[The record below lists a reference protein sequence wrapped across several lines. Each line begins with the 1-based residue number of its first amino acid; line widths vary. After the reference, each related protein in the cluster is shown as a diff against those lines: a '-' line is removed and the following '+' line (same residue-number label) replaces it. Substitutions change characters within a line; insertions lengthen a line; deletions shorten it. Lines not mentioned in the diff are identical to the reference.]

1 MWNSFN
7 IYVGSYQN
15 SFETLCNQLFE
26 RYLSKEYPNLIEE
39 FKVINGAGGDGG
51 IEAYGKLS
59 NGNIIAIQSKWFKQ
73 ALNTNELNQIKKS
86 ITTALKIRAN
96 ITEYII
102 CIPHDVSSVKIGKGK
117 KLTQNSEDERIKK
130 FEKEIKNSY
139 PNLKITWWFEHSILA
154 ELQKTENEG
163 VRKYWFEKE
172 IIHSKFLKDKFD
184 LQKTNF
190 WLKERYVGDLH
201 TKGDIQNLIER
212 QLYSLPFRKKNLVKI
227 LDLKNKA
234 NHAKSISQKFIKQ
247 SLKSDELSKKL
258 TQINCFIEDLILK
271 SSELE
276 AKLLNGI
283 EHNLIIND
291 EEEVPIIYTIEDT
304 IKILKSVNPTNIQKS
319 TYDKLGVS
327 LRELSK
333 DVIYSYFDIENELV
347 TISTSLILGK
357 PGTGKTLGLAYAVEE
372 CVNKSAP
379 AILIQAKGANSKDW
393 TQLLSQELELSN
405 WNKNEIFSA
414 LETLAI
420 GKDCDLASNNTA
432 NFENTNVLICIDG
445 LEEDILNDGN
455 WYDRINETI
464 EITNKYKRIRFV
476 FSAREY
482 FYNNQRLP
490 NYQKNYKE
498 LRLKREGDVKVE
510 DVAKKYFEKYKIT
523 IENYQF
529 IKGLDSLFALKLF
542 CETYQHSTI
551 KRTEIVETTISKL
564 INLKIDRIN
573 EEYLESLDPR
583 KAKSRNAVLE
593 FLNIISDLFYYN
605 SEVSHTQILDLG
617 IEKQLKYLDGN
628 EIELLIEF
636 LSNNGILIKYE
647 RNVDSASILETKE
660 IYYTF
665 SYQSILEIIVSS
677 KISNNII
684 NGKIDSL
691 PDSLFN
697 PFPLSTELDDEDYN
711 PHSDFSPNRRI
722 IQDII
727 NEVFIK
733 KHKLIGIDNFLTNG
747 FTEEEVFELQLNA
760 LYAVPNKI
768 SCIYKDWITEILKK
782 DYIKRFQILQDLIIP
797 LSYDNDS
804 SFNAMYLHNIL
815 KNITN
820 HFERDKFWSGLDDYE
835 GNIMSQKLNISK
847 YGLSQWSLTS
857 ILDDNFDLDETD
869 MFDGLPLIYTW
880 GFTTLDQKLRE
891 NLRVKLTKWAII
903 LPSEFKKLLDLML
916 PIGEPQILEDLA
928 SITLGLAT
936 KCKSESA
943 IHELALWSL
952 NNIFSN
958 TDKYRNVIVRYGFRA
973 IVERAFQY
981 NLISKV
987 EVEKSRPVRKDDLIL
1002 LGVDEK
1008 YINNPKEDPYPI
1020 GHDLSWYVIKKAYED
1035 FLSIDTGFNSLSH
1048 DKDNPF
1054 ITDFY
1059 QKYSLLIKN
1068 STSARTW
1075 GMATA
1080 IAYIKSLGFNRST
1093 GYVNTDATHGSKS
1106 EKFTFEEKYVWLAV
1120 HYLKGYLS
1128 DYLPYEYDHENRE
1141 FNWIDDYSKIVHI
1154 SNPVED
1160 WQTNLENQV
1169 DEYFNPPLWIIKEEL
1184 APEINNLENIGIEI
1198 DQIIDNQPKIDF
1210 NNWLKY
1216 NNFDLNSDIEK
1227 EYLAIYQNTE
1237 LTNSSE
1243 TINSFICCCG
1253 YLIDEKDFDL
1263 FVKQI
1268 SQSSKYIPLT
1278 DFASTDTNTY
1288 TNPSNLFWMDWI
1300 NEKYN
1305 HTEFDE
1311 GKYVFTCLTKV
1322 MKDTVDG
1329 EKEVIVPSKKIRK
1342 LLSISELDN
1351 NNYLNLNSDI
1361 IGFSHEIKTER
1372 FSYGDYQSMILI
1384 DKNILLKELKNNGMK
1399 LFWMATHFVKKN
1411 PLNKKIKEIE
1421 HSQKV
1426 RNYITWLDDKN
1437 QLRSVQYFEGKYS
1450 NS

>member
-1 MWNSFN
+1 MWDSFN
-7 IYVGSYQN
+7 TYGGSYQN

-26 RYLSKEYPNLIEE
+26 RYLSKEYPNSIDE

-59 NGNIIAIQSKWFKQ
+59 NGNFIAIQSKWFKQ
-73 ALNTNELNQIKKS
+73 ALDTNELKQIKKS
-86 ITTALKIRAN
+86 ITTAFTIRPN

-102 CIPHDVSSVKIGKGK
+102 CIPHNVSSVKIGKGK
-117 KLTQNSEDERIKK
+117 KPTQNSEDVRIEN
-130 FEKEIKNSY
+130 FEKEIKDSFQ
-139 PNLKITWWFEHSILA
+139 NLKITWWFEHSIL
-154 ELQKTENEG
+154 EQLQKNENEG
-163 VRKYWFEKE
+163 VHKYWFEKE

-212 QLYSLPFRKKNLVKI
+212 QLYSLPFRKKILVKI
-227 LDLKNKA
+227 LDFKNKA
-234 NHAKSISQKFIKQ
+234 NNVKSISEKFINQ
-247 SLKSDELSKKL
+247 SLKSDELTKKL
-258 TQINCFIEDLILK
+258 QQINCFIEDLIVK

-276 AKLLNGI
+276 AKLLNGT
-283 EHNLIIND
+283 EPNLTFD
-291 EEEVPIIYTIEDT
+291 VDEEVPIIYTIEDT
-304 IKILKSVNPTNIQKS
+304 VKILKAIKPTNLQKS
-319 TYDKLGVS
+319 SYEDLEIS
-327 LRELSK
+327 LRELST
-333 DVIYSYFDIENELV
+333 DVINSYFEIENELI

-372 CVNKSAP
+372 WVNKSAP

-393 TQLLSQELELSN
+393 TQLLSQELELGN
-405 WNKNEIFSA
+405 WNKNEIFNA

-420 GKDCDLASNNTA
+420 GKDCELASNNTS

-482 FYNNQRLP
+482 FYNNQKLP
-490 NYQKNYKE
+490 DYQKNYKE

-510 DVAKKYFEKYKIT
+510 DVAKRYFDKYNIT
-523 IENYQF
+523 IESYQL

-542 CETYQHSTI
+542 CETYQGSTI
-551 KRTEIVETTISKL
+551 KRTEIVETTTAKL

-573 EEYLESLDPR
+573 KEYLESLDSR

-617 IEKQLKYLDGN
+617 IENQLKYLDGN

-647 RNVDSASILETKE
+647 RNMGSDSILETKKSF
-660 IYYTF
+660 YTF

-684 NGKIDSL
+684 NGKIDCL
-691 PDSLFN
+691 PDFLFN
-697 PFPLSTELDDEDYN
+697 PLPLSIELDDKDYN
-711 PHSDFSPNRRI
+711 PHSDFIPNRRI

-727 NEVFIK
+727 NEIFIK
-733 KHKLIGIDNFLTNG
+733 KLKLIGIDDFLTNG
-747 FTEEEVFELQLNA
+747 FTEDEIFELQLNA
-760 LYAVPNKI
+760 LYTVPNEI
-768 SCIYKDWITEILKK
+768 SCIYKDWITEIFNK

-797 LSYDNDS
+797 LSYDKDS

-835 GNIMSQKLNISK
+835 SNIMSKKLNISK
-847 YGLSQWSLTS
+847 YRLSQWSLTS
-857 ILDDNFDLDETD
+857 ILDNHFDLDETD

-891 NLRVKLTKWAII
+891 NLRVKLTKWALI

-916 PIGEPQILEDLA
+916 PVDEPQILEDLA

-936 KCKSESA
+936 KCKNGSA

-958 TDKYRNVIVRYGFRA
+958 TDKYRNVVVRYGFRA

-981 NLISKV
+981 NLISKA
-987 EVEKSRPVRKDDLIL
+987 EVEKSRPARKDDLIL
-1002 LGVDEK
+1002 LGVDKK
-1008 YINNPKEDPYPI
+1008 YINNPKKDPYPI
-1020 GHDLSWYVIKKAYED
+1020 GHDLSWYVIKKAYDD

-1048 DKDNPF
+1048 DKENPF

-1059 QKYSLLIKN
+1059 QKYSLLINN

-1080 IAYIKSLGFNRST
+1080 IAYIKSLGFNRTT

-1128 DYLPYEYDHENRE
+1128 DYLPYEYDDENRE

-1160 WQTNLENQV
+1160 LQTNLENQV

-1184 APEINNLENIGIEI
+1184 APEINNLKNIGIEI
-1198 DQIIDNQPKIDF
+1198 DQIIDNNPKIDF

-1216 NNFDLNSDIEK
+1216 NNIDFNSDIEK
-1227 EYLAIYQNTE
+1227 EYLSIYQSTG
-1237 LTNSSE
+1237 LINSSE
-1243 TINSFICCCG
+1243 TINSFIDCYG
-1253 YLIDEKDFDL
+1253 YLINEKDFDL
-1263 FVKQI
+1263 FLKQI
-1268 SQSSKYIPLT
+1268 SQNSKSIHLNDFGSPDT
-1278 DFASTDTNTY
+1278 DTY

-1300 NEKYN
+1300 DENYN
-1305 HTEFDE
+1305 QTEFDE
-1311 GKYVFTCLTKV
+1311 NKYVFTCLTKV

-1329 EKEVIVPSKKIRK
+1329 EKEVIIPSKKIRK
-1342 LLSISELDN
+1342 LLSISESDN
-1351 NNYLNLNSDI
+1351 NSYLTINSDV

-1372 FSYGDYQSMILI
+1372 FSYGDHQSIILI
-1384 DKNILLKELKNNGMK
+1384 DKNILLNELNNNSMK
-1399 LFWMATHFVKKN
+1399 LFWMATHFIKKN

-1421 HSQKV
+1421 HNQKV
-1426 RNYITWLDDKN
+1426 RKYIIWLDDKH
-1437 QLRSVQYFEGKYS
+1437 QLKSVKYFEGKFS

>member
-1 MWNSFN
+1 MWDSFN
-7 IYVGSYQN
+7 IYGGSYQN

-26 RYLSKEYPNLIEE
+26 RYLSKEYPNLIDE

-59 NGNIIAIQSKWFKQ
+59 NGNFIAIQSKWFKQ
-73 ALNTNELNQIKKS
+73 ALSTNELNQIKKS
-86 ITTALKIRAN
+86 IITALNIRAN
-96 ITEYII
+96 INEYIV
-102 CIPHDVSSVKIGKGK
+102 CIPHNVSSVKIGKGK
-117 KLTQNSEDERIKK
+117 KPTQNSEDVRIEN
-130 FEKEIKNSY
+130 FEKEIKKSY
-139 PNLKITWWFEHSILA
+139 PNLKITWWFEHSILE

-201 TKGDIQNLIER
+201 TKGDIQNLIEK
-212 QLYSLPFRKKNLVKI
+212 QLYSLPFRKKILVKI
-227 LDLKNKA
+227 LDFKYKA
-234 NHAKSISQKFIKQ
+234 NNAKSISEKFINH
-247 SLKSDELSKKL
+247 SLKSDELTKKL
-258 TQINCFIEDLILK
+258 RQINDFIDDLILK
-271 SSELE
+271 SSALE
-276 AKLLNGI
+276 MKLLNGI
-283 EHNLIIND
+283 EPNLIIND
-291 EEEVPIIYTIEDT
+291 DMEVPIIYIIEDS
-304 IKILKSVNPTNIQKS
+304 IKILKSVNPTNFQKAI
-319 TYDKLGVS
+319 YDKLEIS
-327 LRELSK
+327 LRELNK

-372 CVNKSAP
+372 CVNKSVP

-393 TQLLSQELELSN
+393 TQLLSQELELGN
-405 WNKNEIFSA
+405 WNKNEIFSV

-420 GKDCDLASNNTA
+420 GKDCELASNNTT

-455 WYDRINETI
+455 WYNRINEAI
-464 EITNKYKRIRFV
+464 EITRKYNRIRFV

-490 NYQKNYKE
+490 DYQKNYKE

-510 DVAKKYFEKYKIT
+510 DVAKKYCEKYNIS

-542 CETYQHSTI
+542 CETYQGSII
-551 KRTEIVETTISKL
+551 KRTEIVETTTSKL

-573 EEYLESLDPR
+573 KEYLESLDSR

-593 FLNIISDLFYYN
+593 FLNIVSELFYYN
-605 SEVSHTQILDLG
+605 SELSHTQILDLG
-617 IEKQLKYLDGN
+617 IENKIKYLDVN

-647 RNVDSASILETKE
+647 RNVDSDSILEAKE
-660 IYYTF
+660 SFYTF

-677 KISNNII
+677 KISNSIV
-684 NGKIDSL
+684 NGKIDCL

-697 PFPLSTELDDEDYN
+697 PIPLSRELDDEDYN
-711 PHSDFSPNRRI
+711 PHSDFTPNRRI

-727 NEVFIK
+727 NEIFIK
-733 KHKLIGIDNFLTNG
+733 KGKLIGIDDFLAAG
-747 FTEEEVFELQLNA
+747 FTEDEIFELQLNA
-760 LYAVPNKI
+760 LYAVPNEI
-768 SCIYKDWITEILKK
+768 SCIYQDWVTEIFNK

-797 LSYDNDS
+797 LSYDKDS

-835 GNIMSQKLNISK
+835 SEIMSKKLNLSK
-847 YGLSQWSLTS
+847 YRLSQWSLTS
-857 ILDDNFDLDETD
+857 ILNDSFDLDKTD
-869 MFDGLPLIYTW
+869 MYDGLPLIYVW

-891 NLRVKLTKWAII
+891 NLRVKLTKWALI

-916 PIGEPQILEDLA
+916 PIDEPQILEDLA
-928 SITLGLAT
+928 TITLGFAT
-936 KCKSESA
+936 KCKDGSA

-952 NNIFSN
+952 NNIFNN
-958 TDKYRNVIVRYGFRA
+958 TDKYRNVVVRYGFRT

-981 NLISKV
+981 NLISKA
-987 EVEKSRPVRKDDLIL
+987 EVEKSRPVHKNDIIFLD
-1002 LGVDEK
+1002 VDEN
-1008 YINNPKEDPYPI
+1008 YMNDPKQDSYPI
-1020 GHDLSWYVIKKAYED
+1020 GHDLSWYVIKKAYDD
-1035 FLSIDTGFNSLSH
+1035 FLSVDTGFNSLSH
-1048 DKDNPF
+1048 DKENPF
-1054 ITDFY
+1054 ITNFY
-1059 QKYSLLIKN
+1059 EKYSLLINN

-1080 IAYIKSLGFNRST
+1080 IAYIRSLGFNRDT

-1106 EKFTFEEKYVWLAV
+1106 EKFTFEEKYVWLTV

-1128 DYLPYEYDHENRE
+1128 DYLPYEYKDENKE
-1141 FNWIDDYSKIVHI
+1141 FSWIDDYSKIVHI
-1154 SNPVED
+1154 NNPAED
-1160 WQTNLENQV
+1160 LHTNLENQV
-1169 DEYFNPPLWIIKEEL
+1169 DEYFNPPSWIIKEEL
-1184 APEINNLENIGIEI
+1184 APEIYNLENIGIEI
-1198 DQIIDNQPKIDF
+1198 DKIIDNNPKIDF
-1210 NNWLKY
+1210 SNWLKY
-1216 NNFDLNSDIEK
+1216 DNLDFNSDIEK
-1227 EYLAIYQNTE
+1227 EYLSIYQSTG

-1243 TINSFICCCG
+1243 TINSYIDCCS
-1253 YLIDEKDFDL
+1253 YLINEKDFDL
-1263 FVKQI
+1263 FIKQI
-1268 SQSSKYIPLT
+1268 SQDSKSIHLNDFGSPDT
-1278 DFASTDTNTY
+1278 DTY

-1300 NEKYN
+1300 DENYN
-1305 HTEFDE
+1305 QTEFDE
-1311 GKYVFTCLTKV
+1311 DKYVFTCLTRV

-1329 EKEVIVPSKKIRK
+1329 EKEVIIPSKKTRK

-1351 NNYLNLNSDI
+1351 NTYLTINSEI

-1372 FSYGDYQSMILI
+1372 FSYGDHQSMILI
-1384 DKNILLKELKNNGMK
+1384 DKNILLKELNNINMN
-1399 LFWMATHFVKKN
+1399 LFWMVTHFIKKN

-1421 HSQKV
+1421 HNQKI
-1426 RNYITWLDDKN
+1426 RKYIIWLDDKN
-1437 QLRSVQYFEGKYS
+1437 QLKSVKYFEERFS